1 MIDPISAVAIATAT
15 FNGINKMISAGREV
29 EDVVG
34 QVGKWYAAVS
44 DFNAGKQDKLNPPL
58 FKKIINS
65 KSVEQ
70 EAIDM
75 FIAEKK
81 IKDQE
86 RQLRELLIYAY
97 GTGAYEEL
105 IELRRKIR
113 KQREDSLYK
122 QARRRK
128 NFLHTSITILLVIL
142 ILGILCAT
150 AYALFLLF

>member
-15 FNGINKMISAGREV
+15 FNGINKMINAGKEV

-44 DFNAGKQDKLNPPL
+44 DFNVGKQDKLNPPL

-86 RQLRELLIYAY
+86 KQLRELLIYAY
-97 GTGAYEEL
+97 GAGAYEEL

-128 NFLHTSITILLVIL
+128 NFLHTGITIFLVLL
-142 ILGILCAT
+142 ILSILYT
-150 AYALFLLF
+150 TVYALSLLL